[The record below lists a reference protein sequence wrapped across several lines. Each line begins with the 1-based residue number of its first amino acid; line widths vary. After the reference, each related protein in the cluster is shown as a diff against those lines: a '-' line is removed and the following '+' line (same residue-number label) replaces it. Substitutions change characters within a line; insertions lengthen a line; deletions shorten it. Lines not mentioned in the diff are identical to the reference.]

1 LIECRGVRLLNVPSE
16 LQLAMLAAVRFAY
29 PSKLG
34 AKGAGNRQI
43 SVTLI

>member
-1 LIECRGVRLLNVPSE
+1 MRRGVCVLNVPSE

-34 AKGAGNRQI
+34 AKRHRKPSA
-43 SVTLI
+43 